1 MNPDLIALYA
11 PPPDARPEHHTG
23 LEAELLRHF
32 DASSRPAPRW
42 LHSRPLRRLALGSA
56 LVAGLAAASQAPV
69 EHAVEVGHRFTITLP
84 PGTPL
89 PPLDALSSAFHEP
102 PPSTPGPE
110 EARVEI
116 RAHGSQG
123 QVTLEADVWSD
134 ASPSD
139 IESRLSALPAL
150 AGATIS
156 VTTLE
161 GKAQET
167 LAERLGEELFNVP
180 MDKAAIEAARERLQA
195 ELAAQGVK
203 AQVDVQVEDGA
214 QGQKRVTVKVTKEAS
229 DEDSPGAPVGH

>member
-1 MNPDLIALYA
+1 MKPDLTALYA
-11 PPPDARPEHHTG
+11 PPPDARPEHRSG

-32 DASSRPAPRW
+32 DASPRPAPRW
-42 LHSRPLRRLALGSA
+42 LHSRPVRRLALGSA

-69 EHAVEVGHRFTITLP
+69 EHPVEVGHRFTITLP

-89 PPLDALSSAFHEP
+89 PPLDALASAFQEP
-102 PPSTPGPE
+102 PPNPPAPE
-110 EARVEI
+110 QARVEV
-116 RAHGSQG
+116 RARGGQE

-139 IESRLSALPAL
+139 IESRLGALPAL

-161 GKAQET
+161 GKAHET

-180 MDKAAIEAARERLQA
+180 MDPAAIEAARERLQA
-195 ELAAQGVK
+195 ELAAQGIK
-203 AQVDVQVEDGA
+203 AQVDVQVDDGA
-214 QGQKRVTVKVTKEAS
+214 EGQKRVTVKVTKEAS
-229 DEDSPGAPVGH
+229 DEGSAGEPSGH